1 MKKIIA
7 LLTVLMLCAAMVVP
21 ASAANE
27 FTPSVSNKPA
37 PEIVPVV
44 DPNGDPAIGEIINDI
59 EEIIDYVYQPCIVVT
74 PVSEANTSTEIPAD
88 AKDMLL
94 DVYAKLQSGEM
105 SIPSETLFGG
115 DLDNDDMVIRDLFD
129 VTFLCEEHPAMLEPA
144 GIVFRITFDIGVE
157 AGVDVYTTTYKNGE
171 WVKAV
176 STVNN
181 GDGTVTCLIEDFC
194 PVAFSVEVEDDEPV
208 EPPVQTGDQAGE
220 QLFIWIAV
228 AAVALVAVVAL
239 TVVYVR
245 GMKKNG
251 Q

>member
-44 DPNGDPAIGEIINDI
+44 DPNGDPAIGEIID
-59 EEIIDYVYQPCIVVT
+59 EVQEIIDYVYEPCIVIT
-74 PVSEANTSTEIPAD
+74 PVSEATTSTEIPDD
-88 AKDMLL
+88 AEELLL

-105 SIPSETLFGG
+105 TIDYETLFGG
-115 DLDNDDMVIRDLFD
+115 VDNDDMVIRDLFD
-129 VTFLCEEHPAMLEPA
+129 VTFLCEEHPEMLAPT
-144 GIVFRITFDIGVE
+144 GIVFRVTFDIGVE

-171 WVKAV
+171 WVPAV

-194 PVAFSVEVEDDEPV
+194 PVAFSVEVEDDEPI

-220 QLFIWIAV
+220 QLYIWIAI
-228 AAVALVAVVAL
+228 ASIALVAVVIL
-239 TVVYVR
+239 SVVYFR
-245 GMKKNG
+245 GMKKSSN
-251 Q
+251 

>member
-59 EEIIDYVYQPCIVVT
+59 EEIIDYVYQPCIVIT
-74 PVSEANTSTEIPAD
+74 PVSGATTSTEIPDD
-88 AKDMLL
+88 ARELLL

-105 SIPSETLFGG
+105 TIPYEDLFEG
-115 DLDNDDMVIRDLFD
+115 LDNDDMVIRDLFD
-129 VTFLCEEHPAMLEPA
+129 VTFSCEEHPAMLAPK
-144 GIVFRITFDIGVE
+144 GVVFRVTFDIGVE
-157 AGVDVYTTTYKNGE
+157 AGVDVYTTTYKNGQ
-171 WVKAV
+171 WVPAV

-194 PVAFSVEVEDDEPV
+194 PVAFSVEVEDDEPI

-220 QLFIWIAV
+220 QLYIWIAV
-228 AAVALVAVVAL
+228 ASIALVAVVIL
-239 TVVYVR
+239 SVVYFR
-245 GMKKNG
+245 GMKKSGN
-251 Q
+251 

>member
-27 FTPSVSNKPA
+27 FTPSVTNKPA
-37 PEIVPVV
+37 PDYVPVI
-44 DPNGDPAIGEIINDI
+44 DPDGNPAVGEIIDEI
-59 EEIIDYVYQPCIVVT
+59 HEIIDYVY
-74 PVSEANTSTEIPAD
+74 EACFVITSVADAPTSTEIPDD
-88 AKDMLL
+88 AEALL
-94 DVYAKLQSGEM
+94 LEVYAKLNSGEM
-105 SIPSETLFGG
+105 KIPYEELFGS
-115 DLDNDDMVIRDLFD
+115 DVDADDMVIRDLFD
-129 VTFLCEEHPAMLEPA
+129 VTFLCEEHPERLEPT
-144 GIVFRITFDIGVE
+144 GVVFRVTFDIGVE
-157 AGVDVYTTTYKNGE
+157 PGVDVYTTTYKNGQ